1 MERKNLE
8 DTSPSMK
15 KIWTDKSFLAF
26 LSIALLSGLLSYAVG
41 GTKALQKGL
50 EASWDMMVL
59 IIPRLIAAF
68 LLAGFI
74 QVLIPKN
81 LILRWIGDK
90 SGLRGILIAFLA
102 GVLTPAGPMISFPI
116 VASLHHL
123 GAHYAPLIAYL
134 TSWELFGFMR
144 IAVWEMPFMGLKFV
158 LFRVAV
164 SFTLP
169 LLAGFA
175 ARKIVRHLGGTLG
188 LEKD

>member
-1 MERKNLE
+1 
-8 DTSPSMK
+8 MK
-15 KIWTDKSFLAF
+15 KLWTDKSFLAF
-26 LSIALLSGLLSYAVG
+26 LSIALLSGLLSYAAG
-41 GTKALQKGL
+41 GRETLQKGL
-50 EASWDMMVL
+50 DASWDMMVL
-59 IIPRLIAAF
+59 IIPRLVAAF

-74 QVLIPKN
+74 QVLIPKD

-102 GVLTPAGPMISFPI
+102 GVLTPAGPLISFPI
-116 VASLHHL
+116 VASLYRL

-144 IAVWEMPFMGLKFV
+144 IAVWEMPFMGFKFV
-158 LFRVAV
+158 LLRVAV
-164 SFTLP
+164 SITFP
-169 LLAGFA
+169 LLAGFT